1 MADLFTSSYSNT
13 YDNAGSAV
21 AAAKLGA
28 NALKYVN
35 ATSDAGRTL
44 IISVTKSGSGNVTH
58 TVLEAVARQLAQA
71 QGVVPPNDQNGPD
84 SFTIAGVGTAT
95 GAAFESGTST
105 VVYLRVQGTGTP
117 NLTTVEGATL
127 AKVCE
132 FAPAL

>member
-1 MADLFTSSYSNT
+1 MADFFTSVYAQTVSNT
-13 YDNAGSAV
+13 GATV
-21 AAAKLGA
+21 AKLA
-28 NALKYVN
+28 DNALKYVN

-44 IISVTKSGSGNVTH
+44 IVSVTKSGSGNVTH

-71 QGVVPPNDQNGPD
+71 QGVVPPNDRDGPD

-105 VVYLRVQGTGTP
+105 VVFLRVQGTGTP
-117 NLTTVEGATL
+117 DLTGVSGATL

>member
-1 MADLFTSSYSNT
+1 MADLFSVRQTS
-13 YDNAGSAV
+13 DNAGNAITSAY
-21 AAAKLGA
+21 LGA

-58 TVLEAVARQLAQA
+58 VVLEAVARQLAQA
-71 QGVVPPNDQNGPD
+71 QGVVPPNDRDGPD

-95 GAAFESGTST
+95 GAAFVSGTDT
-105 VVYLRVQGTGTP
+105 VVFLRVQGTGTP
-117 NLTTVEGATL
+117 DLTGVSGATL